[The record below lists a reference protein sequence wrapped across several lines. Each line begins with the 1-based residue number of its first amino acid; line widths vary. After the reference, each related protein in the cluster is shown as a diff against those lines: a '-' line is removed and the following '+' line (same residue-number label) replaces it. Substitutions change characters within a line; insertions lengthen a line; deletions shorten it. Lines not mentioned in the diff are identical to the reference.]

1 MCVRVECERAGERK
15 KTAEWGS
22 AGNCR
27 GAMIRHPN
35 ARTLAWLR
43 AMDFL
48 NTIDLLGKE
57 VYPSLHCL
65 GEGVH
70 VVGACAARVR
80 RVGERRTVDPA
91 ALPLHL

>member
-1 MCVRVECERAGERK
+1 MRGECHEMGK
-15 KTAEWGS
+15 
-22 AGNCR
+22 
-27 GAMIRHPN
+27 GAMGACVGLCEGVAVIRHPD

-65 GEGVH
+65 GEVCACGGGVR
-70 VVGACAARVR
+70 CSRSPCRRAAHR
-80 RVGERRTVDPA
+80 
-91 ALPLHL
+91 